1 MLEISGHDVRGVMR
15 LGGFP
20 KLVLSSLR
28 IALITAAEK
37 LSDFPTPR
45 KRITPAVIVQLARLK
60 IARGLLWLAG
70 VPL

>member
-1 MLEISGHDVRGVMR
+1 MLEISAHDVRRVMR

-37 LSDFPTPR
+37 VSDFPTPR
-45 KRITPAVIVQLARLK
+45 ERITPAVIVQLARLK
-60 IARGLLWLAG
+60 IARGLLRLAG
-70 VPL
+70 APL